1 MLTILTNAFKVPDIR
16 KRMVFLIFA
25 FFVYSLGSH
34 IPIPGV
40 DLDALRN
47 IIGSGTLFG
56 MMDMF
61 VGGSLS
67 RFSIFAL
74 GITPYINASIIFQ
87 LLTVVIPKL
96 QDLSKEGEAGR
107 KQISQW
113 TKYLTIAIAFLQS
126 TGMYFMLHQS
136 QGILRY
142 DNILY
147 AMVVIFTL
155 VGATAFLMWLGD
167 EITAKGVGNGISLII
182 FAGIVN
188 SLPQQVIQTGLQ
200 ASLNSNYIGAVALT
214 IISFATIGFIIF
226 VHLGQRKVPVQY
238 AKRVIGRKVISG
250 QTTYLPMRV
259 NTAGVIPIIFAISMM
274 MLPPTIAQFIPVE
287 SLKLMAQR
295 FTGQSVAYNVT
306 YFILVFLFTFFYT
319 AVIFNPKEVAE
330 NMKKHGGF
338 ILGIRPGKPTAEYLE
353 KIMVRL
359 TFLGAAFLGT
369 IAVMPS
375 IVVGVTKLTA
385 FQLGGTSILIMVGVA
400 LDTVNQI
407 EAQLLMRH
415 YEGF

>member
-1 MLTILTNAFKVPDIR
+1 MLKILTNAFNVPDIR
-16 KRMVFLIFA
+16 KRMLYLVFA

-40 DLDALRN
+40 NLDALRN

-96 QDLSKEGEAGR
+96 QDLSKEGESGR
-107 KQISQW
+107 KIISQW

-126 TGMYFMLHQS
+126 TGMYFMLRNS

-142 DNILY
+142 NNAMY

-167 EITAKGVGNGISLII
+167 EITEKGVGNGISLII

-188 SLPQQVIQTGLQ
+188 SLPQQVIQTGYQ
-200 ASLNSNYIGAVALT
+200 ASLNSNYIGAVGLT
-214 IISFATIGFIIF
+214 IISLATIGFIIF
-226 VHLGQRKVPVQY
+226 VHLGQRKIPVQY

-274 MLPPTIAQFIPVE
+274 MLPATIAQFVPIE
-287 SLKLMAQR
+287 SVRMMAER
-295 FTGQSVAYNVT
+295 FTGQSVLYNVS

-359 TFLGAAFLGT
+359 TFLGALFLGT
-369 IAVMPS
+369 VAVLPS